1 MIVCAGDDFKKI
13 LGTLSPK
20 RLTFTSF
27 NTAAQ
32 RVQSDEKKSD
42 LKNIANLF

>member
-1 MIVCAGDDFKKI
+1 MVCAGDEF
-13 LGTLSPK
+13 LGLLYNFPK
-20 RLTFTSF
+20 RRLTFTSI